1 MVTAKLICAFVFAK
15 AKIRFS
21 HDAAHMF
28 DKSYIDKSRN
38 MSQVTRK
45 PAGFPIMF
53 ETNYS
58 ITYTATED
66 GFRLRKDIMEE
77 TNLKNSL
84 SHDLIIFY
92 VL

>member
-1 MVTAKLICAFVFAK
+1 
-15 AKIRFS
+15 
-21 HDAAHMF
+21 
-28 DKSYIDKSRN
+28 

-66 GFRLRKDIMEE
+66 GFRLRKNVMEE
-77 TNLKNSL
+77 ANLKSSL
-84 SHDLIIFY
+84 SHDLTIFY